1 MRITTQMTYQH
12 AIDNMQSSAS
22 KVEQYR
28 RQSTSGKKIDKPSD
42 DPQVAV
48 RSLQLRS
55 AMDVHQSYV
64 DAARVSQERL
74 GANDAALADLVT
86 TLNRS
91 IQVALGGRGDT
102 VGPAER
108 QGMADEINGLIEH
121 AVGIGNTTYRGT
133 YIFSGFAIN
142 TEPYAF
148 NGTAIT
154 SNVASTAGPINNLI
168 EPGHSIQVNVDGN
181 AVVRPT
187 LDALL
192 QLRDALNANDTTA
205 VGTAMASLQGAV
217 TTVSDARTTN
227 GARSRELG
235 TALDRMDKLTLSLK
249 SLLSSTEDVDMAEAL
264 MNLQHAETVNQVV
277 LQTAAKSVS
286 RSLFDFLG

>member
-1 MRITTQMTYQH
+1 MTYQH

-28 RQSTSGKKIDKPSD
+28 RQSTSGR
-42 DPQVAV
+42 
-48 RSLQLRS
+48 RSTSPPMTRRWPYARSRS

-121 AVGIGNTTYRGT
+121 AVVGNTTYRGA

-154 SNVASTAGPINNLI
+154 SNVANTAGSINNLI

-192 QLRDALNANDTTA
+192 Q
-205 VGTAMASLQGAV
+205 
-217 TTVSDARTTN
+217 ARRAERQRHDGRRHRHGELAGRCDDGQRRTHDERR
-227 GARSRELG
+227 ARG
-235 TALDRMDKLTLSLK
+235 
-249 SLLSSTEDVDMAEAL
+249 
-264 MNLQHAETVNQVV
+264 N
-277 LQTAAKSVS
+277 S
-286 RSLFDFLG
+286 RSIAWTSSHFRSSRFCRRPRMSTWQKR

>member
-22 KVEQYR
+22 KVEKYR

-64 DAARVSQERL
+64 DAAKVSQERL
-74 GANDAALADLVT
+74 GANDGALADLVK

-91 IQVALGGRGDT
+91 IQVALDGRGDI
-102 VGPAER
+102 VGASER
-108 QGMADEINGLIEH
+108 QGMAAEINGLIEH
-121 AVGIGNTTYRGT
+121 AVGIGNTTYRGA

-148 NGTAIT
+148 NGTAVT
-154 SNVASTAGPINNLI
+154 SNVANTAGPINNLI
-168 EPGHSIQVNVDGN
+168 EPGHSVQVNVDGN

-205 VGTAMASLQGAV
+205 VGTAMASLQGAL
-217 TTVSDARTTN
+217 TTVNDARTTN
-227 GARSRELG
+227 GARTRELG
-235 TALDRMDKLTLSLK
+235 TAIERMDKLTLSLK

-264 MNLQHAETVNQVV
+264 MNLQHAETVNQAV
-277 LQTAAKSVS
+277 LQTAAKSGKQ
-286 RSLFDFLG
+286 SLFDFLG